1 MNNLRWWIAGFLF
14 LSSIINYIDRQ
25 VLSVVAPILTK
36 EFALSPSD
44 YANIGLA
51 FQIPYTLMYIG
62 SGFLVDR
69 WGARK
74 ALAIFMV
81 WWSAASMLHAFARNA
96 FSLGAFRFLLGIGEP
111 GNFMAG
117 FRAISEWCSPK
128 EKGFVNGLL
137 NGGAAVGAIIA
148 PPLVAWL
155 AIHYGWRNAFVLTGA
170 AGFLWL
176 IGWLLV
182 YKNPPN
188 IAEGSVV
195 ESPSKE
201 LACATEP
208 DGTAKSSFCF
218 ISGPS
223 GPAPAFEEPRT
234 TGSASRG
241 SGAIGGSQSRS
252 LFATGRPST
261 MALLRQPETWA
272 LLLPRFVSDPVWWFY
287 LLWLP
292 KYLSDQRGFSIADI
306 GALAWM
312 PYLAADLGA
321 LVGGIFTGWL
331 IQRGFETVRARSFGM
346 LPFAAL
352 MPVSV
357 LIPGA
362 STNMALAIICV
373 VAFAHMAWKTN
384 LQTVTNDVFPLSV
397 VGTVAGIIA
406 FGSGLGGSIFTWLTG
421 WTVQN
426 VSYDAIFIVMGFLHP
441 IAFVIFRFFMRRRLV
456 VENLAR

>member
-1 MNNLRWWIAGFLF
+1 VNNLRWWIAGLLF
-14 LSSIINYIDRQ
+14 VSSIINYIDRQ
-25 VLSVVAPILTK
+25 VLSVLAPILTE
-36 EFALSPSD
+36 EFKLSPTD

-51 FQIPYTLMYIG
+51 FQIPYTLMYVG

-81 WWSAASMLHAFARNA
+81 WWSAASVLHAFARSA
-96 FSLGAFRFLLGIGEP
+96 FSLGVFRFLLGLGEP

-117 FRAISEWCSPK
+117 FRAISEWYPPK

-155 AIHYGWRNAFVLTGA
+155 AIHFGWRNAFVLTGC

-176 IGWLLV
+176 VGWLLV
-182 YKNPPN
+182 YKSPPVP
-188 IAEGSVV
+188 ATVAA
-195 ESPSKE
+195 PSEK
-201 LACATEP
+201 
-208 DGTAKSSFCF
+208 
-218 ISGPS
+218 
-223 GPAPAFEEPRT
+223 PAV
-234 TGSASRG
+234 S
-241 SGAIGGSQSRS
+241 
-252 LFATGRPST
+252 
-261 MALLRQPETWA
+261 ALLRMPETWA

-292 KYLSDQRGFSIADI
+292 KYLADQRGFTIGDI
-306 GALAWM
+306 GRLAWM

-321 LVGGIFTGWL
+321 LVGGLMTGWF
-331 IQRGFETVRARSFGM
+331 IKRGISVVRARAFGM

-352 MPVSV
+352 MPLSV
-357 LIPGA
+357 LVPRA
-362 STNMALAIICV
+362 NTTTALAIICV

-384 LQTVTNDVFPLSV
+384 LQTVTNDIFPLSV

-406 FGSGLGGSIFTWLTG
+406 FGSGLGGSLFTWFTG
-421 WTVQN
+421 WVVSTI
-426 VSYDAIFIVMGFLHP
+426 SYDAIFIIMGFLHP
-441 IAFVIFRFFMRRRLV
+441 ISFVIFRLLMKRSRLTSDFQG
-456 VENLAR
+456 